1 MSSSSFICLIKI
13 EREDVIKFAIMAR
26 RPQET
31 TRLYD
36 ATSELVNITGY
47 NFVSNHRKSKTYKN
61 KLSHLIRILTV
72 LKVKRVA
79 IWTKLCGVLCKRYP
93 NDLENFI
100 IHSVLRTWT
109 YSPAANISY
118 LLKALKKVDQLNI
131 YTSIGI

>member
-1 MSSSSFICLIKI
+1 
-13 EREDVIKFAIMAR
+13 MAR

-36 ATSELVNITGY
+36 ATSELVSITGY

-79 IWTKLCGVLCKRYP
+79 I
-93 NDLENFI
+93 
-100 IHSVLRTWT
+100 
-109 YSPAANISY
+109 
-118 LLKALKKVDQLNI
+118 
-131 YTSIGI
+131 